1 MALTWPQGRENI
13 LINVE
18 GEFATL
24 WANVATIKYYFDE
37 IHTIGL
43 K

>member
-1 MALTWPQGRENI
+1 MALTWPQGREMI
-13 LINVE
+13 LINGE

-24 WANVATIKYYFDE
+24 WANVATIKYCFDE
-37 IHTIGL
+37 IQTIGL